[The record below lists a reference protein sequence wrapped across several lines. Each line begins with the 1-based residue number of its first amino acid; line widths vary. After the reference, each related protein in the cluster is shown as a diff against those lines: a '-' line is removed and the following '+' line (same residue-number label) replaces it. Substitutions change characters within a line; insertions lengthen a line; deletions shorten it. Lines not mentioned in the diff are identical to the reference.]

1 MSVQVL
7 HCNKTYAYFHIGFCK
22 VNKQYDDDCE
32 NAITWQLVSSR
43 VLNQNY
49 SSSISIISPGYTL
62 HVINLPCPPF
72 A

>member
-49 SSSISIISPGYTL
+49 SSSISIILIERSFASLSSYYT
-62 HVINLPCPPF
+62 I
-72 A
+72 